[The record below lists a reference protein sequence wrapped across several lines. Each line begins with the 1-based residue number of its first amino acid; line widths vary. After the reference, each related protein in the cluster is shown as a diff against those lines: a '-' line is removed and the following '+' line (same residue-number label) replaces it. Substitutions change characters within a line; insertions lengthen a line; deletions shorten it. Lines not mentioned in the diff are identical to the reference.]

1 MFSLVFDDHS
11 LVKVIC
17 NNMHIEA
24 NNLVQHRTP
33 RKRLLWMVL
42 KIQLNIV
49 TKKLKESDVWVFS
62 FCPCWLPHIGWRGLY
77 EFWSEQIFGFQI
89 ERPRGGDP
97 EWSGGRRGGGWG
109 WRNPASSGV
118 VWCMTELTGKWGW
131 SSWGWQQPTPPSFHQ
146 RSVSSCHHT
155 NSHNSSSSWVTY
167 TKPWFFMCMC
177 EWWLTGVWVVQY
189 AIWDRDVLVGRKHKL
204 Y

>member
-1 MFSLVFDDHS
+1 
-11 LVKVIC
+11 
-17 NNMHIEA
+17 
-24 NNLVQHRTP
+24 
-33 RKRLLWMVL
+33 MVL

-49 TKKLKESDVWVFS
+49 TKKLIESDVWVFS

-155 NSHNSSSSWVTY
+155 NSHNSSSSWATY
-167 TKPWFFMCMC
+167 TNPWFFMCMC
-177 EWWLTGVWVVQY
+177 EWWLTGVRVVQY
-189 AIWDRDVLVGRKHKL
+189 AIWDRRRTCREKAQALLVASFHPEL
-204 Y
+204 SSLFSSCSVHHNTTHLDILHSLNDQTWW